1 MLKPIFAAAC
11 RTLLAAALC
20 ASPALAG
27 EFPDEWFFTENNG
40 ERPRDHTQFEG
51 ANAPALSLTDW
62 VNGELTPEDME
73 GHIVVIDFWATWCGP
88 CIASIPHNN
97 EIMEAYA
104 KEGVRFVAVCAS
116 GDPGQMPGILEQ
128 NGAEY
133 PAAFVDGDQVNT
145 DWPIAF
151 FPTYAVV
158 DATGTVRAIGLKP
171 DAVEQVVDALLD
183 EQAENA
189 GRVRI
194 PRNWLEGDANSRDR
208 LRNLE
213 ENADSPPALEVDQ
226 WVNAGDTGLAP
237 EDLEGKVVL
246 LSFGATWA
254 APWLNTIEEL
264 NTLHETYSDQG
275 LVVIG
280 ICATLEGFA
289 LANVAEEY
297 NLAFPA
303 CVDVDNRTNRAYGP
317 NGFPDYYLLDKQGHL
332 RIADLN
338 HANLEEAIQALL
350 AEEVEADETDNTDE
364 AGDEE
369 ENDHVA
375 GRLSAD
381 DDTNADESE

>member
-1 MLKPIFAAAC
+1 MLKPAFKATLAVAC
-11 RTLLAAALC
+11 RTLVAAALL
-20 ASPALAG
+20 ASPAFAG

-40 ERPRDHTQFEG
+40 ERSNDHTNFEG
-51 ANAPALSLTDW
+51 SAAPELTVTDW
-62 VNGELTPEDME
+62 VNGELTREDME

-97 EIMEAYA
+97 EVMHTYA
-104 KEGVRFVAVCAS
+104 EEGVRFVAICAS

-128 NGAEY
+128 HGAEY
-133 PAAFVDGDQVNT
+133 PSAFVDGDQVNT

-171 DAVEQVVDALLD
+171 DAIEQVVDALLE
-183 EQAENA
+183 EQADNT
-189 GRVRI
+189 GRARI
-194 PRNWLEGDANSRDR
+194 PRGWLEGDENSRDR
-208 LRNLE
+208 LSKLE
-213 ENADSPPALEVDQ
+213 DNADTPPALEVDQ
-226 WVNAGDTGLAP
+226 WVNAGDEGLTP
-237 EDLEGKVVL
+237 DDLEGKVVL

-264 NTLHETYSDQG
+264 NALHETYSDQG

-280 ICATLEGFA
+280 VCATLEGFA

-297 NLAFPA
+297 DIAFPA

-317 NGFPDYYLLDKQGHL
+317 NGFPDYYLLDKHGHL

-338 HANLEEAIQALL
+338 HDNVEEAIQALL
-350 AEEVEADETDNTDE
+350 AEEVELDEPDDT
-364 AGDEE
+364 EE
-369 ENDHVA
+369 EGGEEEGD
-375 GRLSAD
+375 AD
-381 DDTNADESE
+381 DEGEDDAAE